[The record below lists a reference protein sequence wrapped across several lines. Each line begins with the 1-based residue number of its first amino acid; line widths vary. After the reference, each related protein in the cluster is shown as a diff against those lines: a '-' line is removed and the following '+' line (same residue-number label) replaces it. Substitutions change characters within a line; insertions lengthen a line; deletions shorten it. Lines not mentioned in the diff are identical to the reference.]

1 MKKKYDLLLPATA
14 TDLDILKLI
23 DEDKLVRLHPHWFIE
38 DAEHRDGTFFVTLR
52 DYATEQ
58 VFSLGLKLDVAPK
71 SDDPVGARIIMR
83 ILLFDY
89 GVKELLFFARQGKT
103 QVQVSYGYDAEQA
116 DDELEQDMLL
126 WIRSIQEYLRIYA
139 TTTPYTVFFR
149 LLMNRM
155 VLQMDPSQRKICLM
169 LTKITVVELV
179 VILVIVIGYVSF
191 GQ

>member
-1 MKKKYDLLLPATA
+1 
-14 TDLDILKLI
+14 
-23 DEDKLVRLHPHWFIE
+23 
-38 DAEHRDGTFFVTLR
+38 
-52 DYATEQ
+52 
-58 VFSLGLKLDVAPK
+58 
-71 SDDPVGARIIMR
+71 
-83 ILLFDY
+83 
-89 GVKELLFFARQGKT
+89 
-103 QVQVSYGYDAEQA
+103 
-116 DDELEQDMLL
+116 MLL

-191 GQ
+191 GK